1 MIEAESKVISELALN
16 LRVLRER
23 QAIEEKAL
31 ASAENEV
38 ETARS
43 AQEIIQFVAQ
53 AVQQKAH
60 ERVAK
65 VVSSCLASVFDEPYT
80 FAIEFVRKRGRTEA
94 KLRFTR
100 KGLTVDPM
108 EASGGGM
115 IDVAAFALRVACLI
129 MHRPRLRQILV
140 CDEPFK
146 FVSVEYRD
154 NLRKMIEK
162 LSTDLGIQLLIVTHI
177 DEIATGKI
185 IRIRR

>member
-140 CDEPFK
+140 LDEPFR
-146 FVSVEYRD
+146 FVSEEYQD
-154 NLRKMIEK
+154 NVRAMLEK
-162 LSTDLGIQLLIVTHI
+162 LSVDLGLQIVMVTHNQAY
-177 DEIATGKI
+177 ATGKI
-185 IRIRR
+185 IRLKR

>member
-1 MIEAESKVISELALN
+1 MIKAESKVISELALN

-65 VVSSCLASVFDEPYT
+65 VVSSCLASVFDEPYQ
-80 FAIEFVRKRGRTEA
+80 FSIEFVRKRGRTEA
-94 KLRFTR
+94 RLRFTR

-129 MHRPRLRQILV
+129 MHRPRLRQLLV
-140 CDEPFK
+140 LDEPLK
-146 FVSVEYRD
+146 FLSAEYHENARA
-154 NLRKMIEK
+154 MIEQIAK
-162 LSTDLGIQLLIVTHI
+162 DLKIQFIIVTHNPVL
-177 DEIATGKI
+177 ATGQI
-185 IRIRR
+185 IKLK